1 MRQPTPLHPAV
12 LDDNDRQTRHMFIR
26 DLLLDCRI
34 GIHHFERD
42 ANQKVCINIDL
53 TMDGSRPLGD
63 SINNVLDYD
72 EVITGVKT
80 IIDGG
85 HINLVETLADR
96 IGDFCMANLL
106 VLHARVRVEKPGAI
120 SEAAGAGIEIERHA
134 GNG

>member
-1 MRQPTPLHPAV
+1 MRQPTPLHPAA

-26 DLLLDCRI
+26 DLVLDCWI
-34 GIHHFERD
+34 GVHHFEHD

-63 SINNVLDYD
+63 SIDNVLDYD
-72 EVITGVKT
+72 EVITGVKA

-96 IGDFCMANLL
+96 IGDFCMANPL

-134 GNG
+134 ENG

>member
-1 MRQPTPLHPAV
+1 MRQPTPLHPAA

-26 DLLLDCRI
+26 DLVLDCWI
-34 GIHHFERD
+34 GVHHFERD

-63 SINNVLDYD
+63 SIDNVLNYD
-72 EVITGVKT
+72 EVITGVKA

-96 IGDFCMANLL
+96 IGDFCMANPL

-134 GNG
+134 GNS